1 MFYFKSFILNFLA
14 AKKLQKAPA
23 RGKNSLPALCLRVAS
38 DIPQSSRHC
47 LFGLFPLLQGVAELD
62 LRGYSRKYIPAQ
74 IFKQSSHNGLQQ
86 MGPPLCFST
95 VPVFLML
102 PLPALRAQCVCVYLL
117 VFLFLL
123 FGAPISQRSCRV
135 ATEGYVY
142 SRLLPFAHFCF
153 FERM

>member
-1 MFYFKSFILNFLA
+1 MLWRFIFFFKSISLNFLA

-23 RGKNSLPALCLRVAS
+23 HGKNSLPALCLRVAG

-62 LRGYSRKYIPAQ
+62 LRGYSIKYIPAQ

-95 VPVFLML
+95 VPVFL
-102 PLPALRAQCVCVYLL
+102 
-117 VFLFLL
+117 
-123 FGAPISQRSCRV
+123 
-135 ATEGYVY
+135 
-142 SRLLPFAHFCF
+142 
-153 FERM
+153 